1 MIVSAEISLYPMD
14 KNYSVFIREFLD
26 RMQNQQGIKMKVNE
40 MSSFICGEY
49 DEVMNALTKE
59 LKKSFDQ
66 HGVKIGVLKLIN
78 MDMTEQ

>member
-1 MIVSAEISLYPMD
+1 MD